1 MVEAEVIEPTVHS
14 AVIVETN
21 GFPHSDP
28 IIDKHTTVGEEKKVL
43 LRQNH
48 YNNNVNN
55 VSNDVPPRQQQ
66 QRNVP
71 NAIFT
76 NPIKQQ
82 YPQVGKRSP
91 SPGMG
96 NWQRPAGGHYWTGHK
111 LPYQPFVSN
120 NVNSYH
126 NYRSDNGQAEQLSKT
141 NLYIRGLPHYTTDDE
156 LANMCKR
163 FGTITSTKAITDK
176 QSNKCKGYGF
186 VDFESPSAAQKAC
199 AYLATQGTQ
208 VSFAKVGKM
217 SMNETMRKQQDSK
230 TKQLS
235 DNIDT
240 TNLYI
245 SNLPRNYT
253 ESQLD
258 ALVSPFGEVVSS
270 RILKDQDGN
279 SKGVG
284 FARLDSK
291 EKCEEA
297 ITALNNKPVPG
308 GSEPLVVKF
317 AEAPNPNKKRPMVVI
332 PPWVSPV
339 GSLEE
344 GSVAPMGF
352 MQPVFSDH
360 LMQSN
365 GAAALPH
372 SAGPRPLLIHPSMQ
386 MVPIQAYNNLQGGQW
401 MSPQLVPLP
410 IHFPPT
416 HLPVDHHLATQMGQM
431 QLAGA
436 AGYQLGNPYTAYS
449 AQQTPVSEPHSAEEH
464 PTYTIYAPSPQSNGE
479 TQWTA

>member
-1 MVEAEVIEPTVHS
+1 MVEAEVIEP
-14 AVIVETN
+14 IVEN

-28 IIDKHTTVGEEKKVL
+28 ILEKHTTVGEEKKVL

-48 YNNNVNN
+48 YNNNTSSDVTSRHTSD
-55 VSNDVPPRQQQ
+55 VTSRHTSDVPPRQT
-66 QRNVP
+66 RNVP

-76 NPIKQQ
+76 NPMKQQ

-96 NWQRPAGGHYWTGHK
+96 NWQRPSGGHYYHK

-120 NVNSYH
+120 NSYN
-126 NYRSDNGQAEQLSKT
+126 NYRSDNGQSEQLSKT

-217 SMNETMRKQQDSK
+217 SMNDTMRKQQDNKSK
-230 TKQLS
+230 QMS

-297 ITALNNKPVPG
+297 IIALNNKPVPG

-352 MQPVFSDH
+352 MQPVFSEH

-365 GAAALPH
+365 GAAAIPH
-372 SAGPRPLLIHPSMQ
+372 STGPRPLLIHPSMQ

-431 QLAGA
+431 QLGA
-436 AGYQLGNPYTAYS
+436 AGYQLPYTTYS
-449 AQQTPVSEPHSAEEH
+449 TQHTTPASEPHSTEEH